1 MGIRAGTRDLAGDRW
16 TALVETIVFTGID
29 LTNAVME
36 AHVRLTPDAP
46 GSALVDLD
54 TVTTA
59 NTQGLRLVS
68 VATVDSVKVSTVLL
82 QVNETT
88 MESMPA
94 ANERGGD
101 AVLAWDLLSTLDA
114 ALNPGM
120 TALKQRYLKGK
131 FTVEA
136 GVTL

>member
-16 TALVETIVFTGID
+16 TALVETIRFIGLD

-36 AHVRLTPDAP
+36 AHVRLTPDTP
-46 GSALVDLD
+46 GAALIDLD

-68 VATVDSVKVSTVLL
+68 VATEDGVKVSTVLL

-88 MESMPA
+88 MEALPA
-94 ANERGGD
+94 ANETGND
-101 AVLAWDLLSTLDA
+101 AVLAWDFLSTLDG
-114 ALNPGM
+114 ALNPGL
-120 TALKQRYLKGK
+120 TTLKQRYLKGK

-136 GVTL
+136 GSTQ